1 MATYYADGT
10 LATGDNDGSSWANA
24 WQGEAGLQTLCDTL
38 TAGDVGY
45 VRNTFT
51 LTGPIDIDQ
60 NSGSD
65 GSPIRVI
72 GCNAAGEVDGTKAL
86 IDADGAAAN
95 CLLIADKDRWMWEN
109 VEFKDAT
116 SHIVCGDNSDQLY
129 GWEFLRCDI
138 HGSAGGA
145 GLYSG
150 ATKYFYYLDMEES
163 RVYSNDS
170 YGIYRASAAALNGC
184 TIRDNGNHGIESG
197 GYGPSVNECVIHHN
211 TGDGIHNGG
220 HAARITA
227 SVIDGNTVD
236 GVYTS
241 EEAVVRRCRITNNGR
256 YGINAASATV
266 LDRWNFFSGN
276 GTAPTGGST
285 AYPNDKGSTTR
296 MTGADGPVGYEDRDN
311 DKFNLRL
318 GAAGYRTEI
327 DLGGGNYGRGAR
339 GLPTIIVPR
348 IKDQG

>member
-10 LATGDNDGSSWANA
+10 LATGNNDGSSWEDA

-45 VRNTFT
+45 IRNTFT

-72 GCNAAGEVDGTKAL
+72 GCAADGSEDGTKAV
-86 IDADGAAAN
+86 IDGDEAAAN

-109 VEFKDAT
+109 VEFKDST
-116 SHIVCGDNSDQLY
+116 SHVICNNNTDHPY
-129 GWEFLRCDI
+129 GWVFVRCDI
-138 HGSAGGA
+138 HGSTGGA

-150 ATKYFYYLDMEES
+150 AAKYWYYLFMEEC
-163 RVYSNDS
+163 RVYSNNS
-170 YGIYRASAAALNGC
+170 YGVYRISDSALNGC
-184 TIRDNGNHGIESG
+184 TVRDNGNHGIQMASSG
-197 GYGPSVNECVIHHN
+197 SSISECVIHHN
-211 TGDGIHNGG
+211 TGDGVYNGG
-220 HAARITA
+220 HKLSVT
-227 SVIDGNTVD
+227 SCVIDGNTSD
-236 GVYTS
+236 GIYTS
-241 EEAVVRRCRITNNGR
+241 EEGVVRRCRITNNGA
-256 YGINAASATV
+256 YGINISSATV

-276 GTAPTGGST
+276 GTAPTNGST

-296 MTGADGPVGYEDRDN
+296 LTSGAVGYEDLDN

-327 DLGGGNYGRGAR
+327 DMGGGNYGRGAR